1 MRITQWGEYGI
12 HCASFIARA
21 EKQGSKAVPAA
32 DIASE
37 QGIALDY
44 AQQILQRLR
53 KNKIVQSIRGPQGGY
68 KLCRPASQITLKDI
82 IVASEG
88 DTFEIICETK
98 PLNHARCSQNAH
110 CNLKPVW
117 FALKD
122 HVNAFLGRYTLEQV
136 VEDTLGLPE
145 IVQQPVQISGTHTGQ
160 PSSLESCSMGK

>member
-12 HCASFIARA
+12 HCATFIARL
-21 EKQGSKAVPAA
+21 EKQGTKAVPAA
-32 DIASE
+32 DIAAD

-68 KLCRPASQITLKDI
+68 KLCRPASEITLQDI

-88 DTFEIICETK
+88 DTFEVICETK
-98 PLNHARCSQNAH
+98 PLNSDRCMPNAH
-110 CNLKPVW
+110 CNLRPLW

-145 IVQQPVQISGTHTGQ
+145 SPAKTVQITGCTLA
-160 PSSLESCSMGK
+160 PSANP